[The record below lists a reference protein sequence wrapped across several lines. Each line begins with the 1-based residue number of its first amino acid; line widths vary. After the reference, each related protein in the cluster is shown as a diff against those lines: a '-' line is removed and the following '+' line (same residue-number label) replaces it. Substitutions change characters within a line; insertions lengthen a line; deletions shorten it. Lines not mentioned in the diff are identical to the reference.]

1 MEVKASEIN
10 EYWTDIYY
18 HLHYTHTEKVTHQM
32 IRILQHVE
40 KGKDPGVG
48 DIAEWMG
55 LSPNT
60 ASEHVKRLIEKKY
73 IEKKKH
79 PEDERRTLL
88 SLTKKGKEVLH
99 RNTMLDEAKLSMIL
113 SNLNKKERDMVLT
126 AFELLSKEA
135 KQCTSFSK

>member
-1 MEVKASEIN
+1 MKFKASEIN
-10 EYWTDIYY
+10 EYWSEIYY
-18 HLHYTHTEKVTHQM
+18 HLHYAHTDKVTHQM

-40 KGKDPGVG
+40 KGKEPGVG
-48 DIAEWMG
+48 NIAEWMR

-79 PEDERRTLL
+79 RDDERRTVLF
-88 SLTKKGKEVLH
+88 LTKEGKEVLH
-99 RNTMLDEAKLSMIL
+99 RNSKLDEGKLSKIL
-113 SNLNKKERDMVLT
+113 SNLNKEERDLVLS